1 MHTPTYISRVTKF
14 DDTTAAKAH
23 SVVLCAHLGKYN
35 SAVLPKRVAK
45 TIAKH
50 SYAALTAEA
59 RELVMERKLDGVE
72 PGSAVDRFVRDSV
85 SIAAPHT
92 PYAAKLLLTQ
102 TTQYVQWCLGQGWPL
117 DAETIWSV
125 RGIDIYSTTANQKNS
140 EGTRR
145 NYRAMLLRVSEVL
158 LPEQHPERP
167 TPLTRKDVTAPY
179 TPEEMDA
186 FRDWAGS
193 QLTDLARDRAML
205 MLTLCA
211 GAGVRPGELPFV
223 GHEEV
228 VIDEDGI
235 LISLPDRSVPLLGEW
250 EEWLLAVL
258 ARRPKGDEFLW
269 GAVNIRNTSRLAS
282 TFTERSFGHP
292 PRADRLRHT
301 WLVGHLAA
309 AVPMKDLMRAAG
321 IEKIQHLHMLLE
333 HVELRDAD
341 ESRRLL
347 RGEVQR

>member
-1 MHTPTYISRVTKF
+1 METATYLNRITKF
-14 DDTTAAKAH
+14 DDTTDAKGH
-23 SVVLCAHLGKYN
+23 SAVLATHLGEYSN
-35 SAVLPKRVAK
+35 AGLPKRVA
-45 TIAKH
+45 TTVAKY
-50 SYAALTAEA
+50 SYAALTTEA

-72 PGSAVDRFVRDSV
+72 PGSAVDRFIRDSV
-85 SIAAPHT
+85 SVAAPHT
-92 PYAAKLLLTQ
+92 SYAAKLLLTQ
-102 TTQYVQWCLGQGWPL
+102 TAQYVQWCLSQGWPL
-117 DAETIWSV
+117 NAETIWSV
-125 RGIDIYSTTANQKNS
+125 RGIDIYSTTANQNNA

-145 NYRAMLLRVSEVL
+145 NYRAMLLRISEVL
-158 LPEQHPERP
+158 LPEEHPERP
-167 TPLTRKDVTAPY
+167 TPLSRKNVIAPY
-179 TPEEMDA
+179 TAAEVDA
-186 FRDWAGS
+186 FREWAGS

-223 GHEEV
+223 RHEDIA
-228 VIDEDGI
+228 IDEDGV
-235 LISLPDRSVPLLGEW
+235 LITVAGRVVPLTAEW

-258 ARRPKGDEFLW
+258 DRRPKTETYLW

-301 WLVGHLAA
+301 WLVNHLAA

-321 IEKIQHLHMLLE
+321 IEKIQHLHLLLE